1 MDGPFNLS
9 FVPHIKAMNLSKRL
23 SNSILASTVFVLI
36 LWCIKSAEILFS
48 IDMHMFAVYPQTL
61 NGSVGVITA
70 PLIHGSLEHI
80 FSNSL
85 PLLVLLTALFYGYP
99 KTRTRVLISV
109 WLLSGVGVWLFA
121 RDAYHLGASGVTHGI
136 FFYLLVVGILRRD
149 KSSIGIMMIAF
160 FMYGG
165 MTMSIFPR
173 EPDISFE
180 YHLFGGIG
188 GAFAGLLWHKLDPKP
203 TVKRYPWERTNDE
216 EDPII
221 KDEWR
226 VVVNSSDSSEV
237 PNNLKKNDLKTALD
251 EGETIADQNTSSHS
265 IVIARKD

>member
-1 MDGPFNLS
+1 
-9 FVPHIKAMNLSKRL
+9 MNFSKRL
-23 SNSILASTVFVLI
+23 SNSILASTAFVLT

-61 NGSVGVITA
+61 NGSLGIITA

-109 WLLSGVGVWLFA
+109 WLLSGVGVWFFA

-149 KSSIGIMMIAF
+149 KSSVAIMMIAF

-180 YHLFGGIG
+180 YHLFGGLA
-188 GAFAGLLWHKLDPKP
+188 GAFAGLLWNRLDPKP
-203 TVKRYPWERTNDE
+203 AVKRYPWEHSSDE

-226 VVVNSSDSSEV
+226 VAVNSSDASDPSEKLS
-237 PNNLKKNDLKTALD
+237 NLKNDDLNTALD
-251 EGETIADQNTSSHS
+251 EGKETVEKSTSSHS
-265 IVIARKD
+265 IIMTRKE